1 MMLPFRSQCNV
12 CDACR
17 YIYNSPIRLGRLM
30 SLLQKDVSG
39 HATHPARSKCGATA
53 CIINNALSHAILQIY
68 DTERNRI
75 IPYAVDLLVC
85 GADEGGTF
93 LYNIGAWG
101 VRPRSACMPSIR
113 NAVHLTACA
122 GT

>member
-1 MMLPFRSQCNV
+1 M
-12 CDACR
+12 CDVCR

-39 HATHPARSKCGATA
+39 PPARSKCGATA

-93 LYNIGAWG
+93 LYNIGAW
-101 VRPRSACMPSIR
+101 V
-113 NAVHLTACA
+113 
-122 GT
+122 